1 LALVAAGY
9 AGGVVQI
16 GQSVAVTLI
25 VADTIV
31 AVVGLAL
38 AMQIRRR
45 MGTLDVSELSSLRG

>member
-1 LALVAAGY
+1 
-9 AGGVVQI
+9 VVQI